1 MRKLVPFMRTEPTI
15 PQRPHFLIPSHGGG
29 VGGGIGIS
37 TYEFVRVC
45 RRGTQIFRAQR
56 WNVEE
61 EEF

>member
-1 MRKLVPFMRTEPTI
+1 MRKLVPFMRTEPTT
-15 PQRPHFLIPSHGGG
+15 PQRPHFLIHGGG
-29 VGGGIGIS
+29 GRGGIGIS
-37 TYEFVRVC
+37 TYEFVGVG